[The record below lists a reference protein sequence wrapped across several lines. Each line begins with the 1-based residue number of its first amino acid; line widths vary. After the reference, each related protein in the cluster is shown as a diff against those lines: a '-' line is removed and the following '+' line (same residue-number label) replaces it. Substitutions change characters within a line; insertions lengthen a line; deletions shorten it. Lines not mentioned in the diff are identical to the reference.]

1 MPTTQEISLNPQSA
15 TGDILSSDGSTRIR
29 VPLGTSLQVLSA
41 QSTASSGLQ
50 WISPPPS
57 ATAYSLIAS
66 GTLTANAQSLSLSN
80 LSLETVGG
88 VGTASNPYYAW
99 LRLEIS
105 LPSKSTA
112 GTMNSPY
119 IIWNNRNTTGDA
131 NQQQMLWEYYT
142 YAAINTGYNFTVV
155 SWYGKDHGMFWN
167 YTFDIPNMANATQF
181 QAATRSSCG
190 FSGSSEGYSAESH
203 FATSFAALTTAV
215 RLDSLSPTSLIPS
228 GTSMA
233 LYGIRGAQY

>member
-15 TGDILSSDGSTRIR
+15 VGDLLSFDGSTRIR

-50 WISPPPS
+50 WITPPPS

-80 LSLETVGG
+80 LSLTTVGG
-88 VGTASNPYYAW
+88 IGTSSNPYYVW

-112 GTMNSPY
+112 GTMNNPY
-119 IIWNNRNTTGDA
+119 IIWNNAATSGDGGY
-131 NQQQMLWEYYT
+131 QQMLWEYYT
-142 YAAINTGYNFTVV
+142 YAAINTGYSFSVI

-167 YTFDIPNMANATQF
+167 YTIDIANMGNTQHF

-190 FSGSSEGYSAESH
+190 FSGSNEGYSAESQ
-203 FATSFAALTTAV
+203 FSSSFGSLSSAV
-215 RLDSLSPTSLIPS
+215 RLDSLSGTNLIPS